1 MLLLKFVALLPL
13 VSAWGELGHRTVAY
27 LAQKHLTTPAQS
39 WVNDILQGEDISTA
53 AIWPDEIKNKTKY
66 GDRYSYSKPWHF
78 YNVKGSFDA
87 SCTLNSS
94 DIPAAC
100 QKNHGCAIEA
110 IANNTEVAMN
120 KINSNAARAEG
131 LKFVMHIIGDL
142 HQPLHTEALASGGNG
157 ICINWGNARRGEYD
171 DSCKPKNL
179 DNLHAVWDDF
189 IPETLV
195 QEKYNITPDAVSTLR
210 HSTKF
215 KDAAKQWAEKLYD
228 AHDKPEVC
236 SYATAQQCAFNW
248 AQDSNQLVCRNVLA
262 NGKPSTTEDLSKSYY
277 DANKDV
283 VEAQVKRA
291 GLRLAAWI
299 NKMAVA
305 SPLLQTQMELKR
317 RVEY

>member
-1 MLLLKFVALLPL
+1 MHLLKFLPILPL
-13 VSAWGELGHRTVAY
+13 APLAACWGELGHRTVAY
-27 LAQKHLTTPAQS
+27 LAYKHLTTPAQS
-39 WVNDILQGEDISTA
+39 WISDILQGEDISTA
-53 AIWPDEIKNKTKY
+53 AIWPDLIKNQT
-66 GDRYSYSKPWHF
+66 RYNYSKAWHF
-78 YNVKGSFDA
+78 YNVEGSFKA
-87 SCTLNSS
+87 QCTLNSS

-100 QKNHGCAIEA
+100 QKNNGCAIEA
-110 IANNTEVAMN
+110 IANNTEVATN
-120 KINSNAARAEG
+120 PTRNITDRAEA
-131 LKFVMHIIGDL
+131 LKFVLHIIGDL
-142 HQPLHTEALASGGNG
+142 HQPLHTEAIAKGGNG
-157 ICINWGNARRGEYD
+157 ICINWGNARRGDYP
-171 DSCKPKNL
+171 DSCLKDKL

-215 KDAAKQWAEKLYD
+215 KDAAKQWAEKLYN

-236 SYATAQQCAFNW
+236 SYATAQECAFNW

-305 SPLLQTQMELKR
+305 SPLLRTQMELKR
-317 RVEY
+317 RGE